1 MKYFKMPII
10 FILLFHSISYAQLAE
25 DDLLH
30 FGAGILSGAAG
41 AFVASELSDG
51 NRFWTFTG
59 AIAGGLLAGTV
70 KESIDKKN
78 YNTWDNRD
86 LGATVLGGITAGITI
101 DLFTGKKRSKNL
113 NSHISNFPLTK
124 YLEAQSANY

>member
-1 MKYFKMPII
+1 MKFKILFALLIGII
-10 FILLFHSISYAQLAE
+10 SCSLNAQIKE
-25 DDLLH
+25 DDMLH

-59 AIAGGLLAGTV
+59 AIAGGLLAGTI

-78 YNTWDNRD
+78 YGTWDNRD
-86 LGATVLGGITAGITI
+86 LGATILGGITAGITI
-101 DLFTGKKRSKNL
+101 DLFTGKRRNKNI
-113 NSHISNFPLTK
+113 NSHKSDLPQKK
-124 YLEAQSANY
+124 YLEAN